1 MKSSSVNLLTATF
14 LILVV
19 AGAILIVTSF
29 LSLSWGVSGGKI
41 VRACGFSL
49 LFFGI
54 GEYLNHPPLTRHRVP
69 PLQADKTQL
78 SRNNRRIPCGLGNLF
93 DVLAIIS
100 VFIAASYLFFPDN
113 G

>member
-1 MKSSSVNLLTATF
+1 MKSLSGNPLAALF
-14 LILVV
+14 LILVI
-19 AGAILIVTSF
+19 AGTVLIVSSF
-29 LSLSWGVSGGKI
+29 VSFPWGVSGGKI
-41 VRACGFSL
+41 VRAGGFSL

-54 GEYLNHPPLTRHRVP
+54 GEYLNHPPLARHRVAP
-69 PLQADKTQL
+69 QQTGNIQL
-78 SRNNRRIPCGLGNLF
+78 SPKKKRITCGLGNLF